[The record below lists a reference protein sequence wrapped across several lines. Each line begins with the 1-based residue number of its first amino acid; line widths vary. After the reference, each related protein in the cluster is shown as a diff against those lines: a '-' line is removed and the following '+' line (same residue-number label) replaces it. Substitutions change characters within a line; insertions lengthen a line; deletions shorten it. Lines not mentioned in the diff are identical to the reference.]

1 MLSYNLPT
9 IPSFVVAIVILT
21 SLIQTSLPIA
31 TPIHGF
37 SEVAVL
43 HSRSLNET
51 GISLPAIVH
60 SRRIDEWGHTPKIY
74 LITERTGQPSHL
86 AFKFLHRGPN
96 YEILPIRLGAI
107 ALHAFYAS
115 IVDSA
120 STVWPR
126 TKRPVNIFTINQGAL
141 QLTMS
146 GLGSAIP
153 WAFVEDWAMNA
164 AESVARGWTD
174 TFDAGYEDVVTG
186 ITVMVSLR
194 LLDGRVG
201 NGM

>member
-1 MLSYNLPT
+1 
-9 IPSFVVAIVILT
+9 
-21 SLIQTSLPIA
+21 
-31 TPIHGF
+31 
-37 SEVAVL
+37 
-43 HSRSLNET
+43 
-51 GISLPAIVH
+51 
-60 SRRIDEWGHTPKIY
+60 
-74 LITERTGQPSHL
+74 
-86 AFKFLHRGPN
+86 
-96 YEILPIRLGAI
+96 
-107 ALHAFYAS
+107 
-115 IVDSA
+115 
-120 STVWPR
+120 
-126 TKRPVNIFTINQGAL
+126 
-141 QLTMS
+141 MS